1 MPDVDYLVIDDSEVE
16 PGAPILSSLGVRW
29 RDNAIAIAQGAS
41 GAPRIEN
48 DALLET
54 TVRENVIAPV
64 SASTA
69 HTHFR
74 DFDSSAYGAGTGN
87 TFATVWSCVI
97 GRNGSYRID
106 FVWNHNSSG
115 NTQCSRVA
123 VNGGSVSGTQR
134 CSQTFGPR
142 SENHNIAG
150 LSAGDVLQ
158 IQTRGH
164 TSTTTRPT
172 VENILLRANLPPL
185 HVVPLRAST

>member
-1 MPDVDYLVIDDSEVE
+1 MPEVDYLVIDDSEVE

-74 DFDSSAYGAGTGN
+74 DFESLYSAGSGN
-87 TFATVWSCVI
+87 TYATVWSCVI

-106 FVWNHNSSG
+106 FVWNHRSSG

-123 VNGGSVSGTQR
+123 VNGVFVSGTESCAQDG
-134 CSQTFGPR
+134 SI

-164 TSTTTRPT
+164 TSTAPRPT

>member
-1 MPDVDYLVIDDSEVE
+1 MPEVDYLVINDSEVE
-16 PGAPILSSLGVRW
+16 PGAPLLSSLGVRW

-74 DFDSSAYGAGTGN
+74 DFDSSGYSAGSGN

-106 FVWNHNSSG
+106 FVWNHRSSG

-123 VNGGSVSGTQR
+123 VNGGFVSGTQS
-134 CSQTFGPR
+134 CATDGDI

-164 TSTTTRPT
+164 TSNAPRPT

-185 HVVPLRAST
+185 HVVPLRFSI